1 MLKIESIPVDQLIP
15 YAGNA
20 RKHDDKN
27 VSDIAGSIAEYG
39 FNDPIAINEKDNVII
54 EGHGR
59 LLAAK
64 KLGMK
69 EVPVIKLG
77 HMTEAQLKAYTLVH
91 NRMAEKSEWNLDILS
106 LELSRLEELDVDIEV
121 IGFADQ
127 DIKDL
132 KIEMDVDDSEAE
144 LPDDLGSEPRYKQ
157 MTFTVDNEYVEVVE
171 AGLKAAKENYK
182 TEDGNSNGDALYEVC
197 KRYIS

>member
-91 NRMAEKSEWNLDILS
+91 NRMAEKSEW
-106 LELSRLEELDVDIEV
+106 DVDMLQMELEKL
-121 IGFADQ
+121 G
-127 DIKDL
+127 
-132 KIEMDVDDSEAE
+132 EMDTSLDDMGFNTDELTSLGVQIDSVSESFDAE
-144 LPDDLGSEPRYKQ
+144 GASNTERELTDKEKSFDQEYLVVVVCSDELEQSEVYEQ
-157 MTFTVDNEYVEVVE
+157 
-171 AGLKAAKENYK
+171 LKDQGRE
-182 TEDGNSNGDALYEVC
+182 C
-197 KRYIS
+197 KIMS

>member
-1 MLKIESIPVDQLIP
+1 MLQIESIPVDQLIP

-91 NRMAEKSEWNLDILS
+91 NRMAEKSEWDVDMLQMELEKLGEMDTSLDDMGFNTDELTS
-106 LELSRLEELDVDIEV
+106 LGVQIDSVPEYHSNEDPQEWSEKSDSSNDEKEINNTSKELDLDSFDNFDHTCPKC
-121 IGFADQ
+121 GF
-127 DIKDL
+127 
-132 KIEMDVDDSEAE
+132 EWDD
-144 LPDDLGSEPRYKQ
+144 K
-157 MTFTVDNEYVEVVE
+157 
-171 AGLKAAKENYK
+171 K
-182 TEDGNSNGDALYEVC
+182 
-197 KRYIS
+197 

>member
-77 HMTEAQLKAYTLVH
+77 HMSEAQLKAYTLVH
-91 NRMAEKSEWNLDILS
+91 NRMAEKSEWDMDMLQM
-106 LELSRLEELDVDIEV
+106 ELGKLN
-121 IGFADQ
+121 
-127 DIKDL
+127 
-132 KIEMDVDDSEAE
+132 EMDVSLDDMGFDTDE
-144 LPDDLGSEPRYKQ
+144 LASLGINISPQ
-157 MTFTVDNEYVEVVE
+157 DSHDNDE
-171 AGLKAAKENYK
+171 AKEQDDFVFTPPTDEDNPKPASYALIVELDTDEAMEDLM
-182 TEDGNSNGDALYEVC
+182 TELKERGLSV
-197 KRYIS
+197 KVK